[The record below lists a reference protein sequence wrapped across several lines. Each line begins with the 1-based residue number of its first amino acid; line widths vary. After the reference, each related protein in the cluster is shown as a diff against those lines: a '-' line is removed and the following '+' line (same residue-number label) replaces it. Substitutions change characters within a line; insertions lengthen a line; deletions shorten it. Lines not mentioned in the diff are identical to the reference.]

1 MDNIRALLV
10 YGLLLSAVAS
20 PRALCAEY
28 SLMPSPATVHIGNF
42 NAALKPVLTINSG
55 DIVTIETA
63 ATTIES
69 EAIDQSGVV
78 PPSAVPDYTRAILR
92 DVKDR
97 GPGRHILTGPI
108 AVSGA
113 VPGDVLEVRILA
125 IDLAVDYGFNRSA
138 PTRERCPTNS
148 QNISSASLPSTAR
161 RARPRSRPAS

>member
-78 PPSAVPDYTRAILR
+78 PPSDGT
-92 DVKDR
+92 
-97 GPGRHILTGPI
+97 T
-108 AVSGA
+108 S
-113 VPGDVLEVRILA
+113 VLA
-125 IDLAVDYGFNRSA
+125 SRSA
-138 PTRERCPTNS
+138 A
-148 QNISSASLPSTAR
+148 SSSAGASLPVNLTRPSNGRCFAR
-161 RARPRSRPAS
+161 LSRWSRSGPSPMKRISKSRFCSHKIVAAFNKTRAPLVVTSRP